1 MTACRLAD
9 TCIVP
14 HGVSRDVGAPPPPPP
29 PPKRGGRGVRGDRR
43 ANMES
48 SSISGPDYAEC
59 IGPRGRRSAGDRVS
73 SPDPGVVRRDAV
85 FIIF

>member
-14 HGVSRDVGAPPPPPP
+14 HGVSRDVVAPPPPLPP
-29 PPKRGGRGVRGDRR
+29 LSAGGGAFEAIAARIWNRHRFRDLITRSALAPAAGVRG
-43 ANMES
+43 
-48 SSISGPDYAEC
+48 P
-59 IGPRGRRSAGDRVS
+59 DRVS